1 VTHAATTTAAAAA
14 AAAADDAAADNDYD
28 VRASFYR
35 SIIAASRIF
44 TASSPAGRQPHASL
58 LCPSLAVGRRCF
70 PESLAS

>member
-14 AAAADDAAADNDYD
+14 ADDAAADSDYD

-44 TASSPAGRQPHASL
+44 TASSPAGR
-58 LCPSLAVGRRCF
+58 
-70 PESLAS
+70 